1 VTRSNRGAGDGA
13 RFTRREWL
21 CWSAAGAAPLIQVG
35 CACADQ
41 ACAPRAPIGLPA
53 SGEWHNA
60 PSTVNVKPAL
70 LGLPRNARELVDHVR
85 AAAAAG
91 KRIRMTGSGHSY
103 SDAAVTDD
111 HLLLPTGLTRV
122 LDLDRREL
130 RAEAQA
136 DHHLV
141 RVQAGITLHEL
152 NCKLADQQLAL
163 ENMGGYDAQTIAGVM
178 MTATHGSG
186 FAFGPIASQ
195 IVSLQMVVAGGELV
209 QIEPAQGITDP
220 SKFGRVLAD
229 ADASGIPVRL
239 IQGDE
244 HFNAAVVSLGCIGI
258 VYAVVVRTVD
268 AFWIQERRSLQVWE
282 ELAKP
287 DGYLE
292 RYLAHPRDPAYPD
305 HVEISIN
312 PYPRPNAREHGHST
326 HSCLLTERH
335 RFAKAPPATPSNQR
349 RGVLGQGHLFADPS
363 ARQIAEDVLVDIL
376 DHADPA
382 VLSDTLD
389 VFMQFLVNPDYADKS
404 FNVFNLGDINQFR
417 VWGIEL
423 AFSIEQTAQAVQAL
437 FELAAEELAAGRH
450 HSVPVTL
457 RFVKASSALV
467 AMQSGRDTTMM
478 EIGMLVRARG
488 SQDLLRNY
496 ERAMIER
503 FSARPHWGLDLSI
516 LEGPTRVA
524 ELYPHWADWLGVR
537 AELNPDGTFD
547 GALSD
552 RLGFSATPSH
562 AGVQAVLRAAL

>member
-1 VTRSNRGAGDGA
+1 MTRASRGEKGET
-13 RFTRREWL
+13 RCTRREWL
-21 CWSAAGAAPLIQVG
+21 CWSAAAPLIQAG
-35 CACADQ
+35 CACAAQ
-41 ACAPRAPIGLPA
+41 QCAPRAPIGLPA

-60 PSTVNVKPAL
+60 PATVNVKPAL
-70 LGLPRNARELVDHVR
+70 LALPRNAHELIDHVR

-91 KRIRMTGSGHSY
+91 KRVRMTGSGHSY

-122 LDLDRREL
+122 LDLDRSEL
-130 RAEAQA
+130 RAEARA

-152 NCKLADQQLAL
+152 NCKLADQHLAL
-163 ENMGGYDAQTIAGVM
+163 ENMGGYDAQTISGVM

-220 SKFGRVLAD
+220 LKFGRVLKD
-229 ADASGIPVRL
+229 SDASDIPVRL

-244 HFNAAVVSLGCIGI
+244 HFNAAVVSLGCFGI

-268 AFWIQERRSLQVWE
+268 AFWIRERRSLQVWE

-312 PYPRPNAREHGHST
+312 PYPQKPGGST

-335 RFAKAPPATPSNQR
+335 RLAKAPPATPSNQG
-349 RGVLGQGHLFADPS
+349 RGVLGQGHLFADPT
-363 ARQIAEDVLVDIL
+363 ARKIAEDVLVGLL
-376 DHADPA
+376 DHADPRG
-382 VLSDTLD
+382 LSDTLD
-389 VFMQFLVNPDYADKS
+389 VFMKFLVNPNYVDESYK
-404 FNVFNLGDINQFR
+404 VFNLGDINQFR

-423 AFSIEQTAQAVQAL
+423 AFSTEQTTQAVQAL
-437 FELAAEELAAGRH
+437 FELAGQELAAGRH

-478 EIGMLVRARG
+478 EIGMLVKAHG
-488 SQDLLRNY
+488 AADLLRNY

-524 ELYPHWADWLGVR
+524 ELYPHWADWLRVR
-537 AELNPDGTFD
+537 AELNPEGTFD

-552 RLGFSATPSH
+552 RLGFSSTP
-562 AGVQAVLRAAL
+562 AGARVQAVLRAAL